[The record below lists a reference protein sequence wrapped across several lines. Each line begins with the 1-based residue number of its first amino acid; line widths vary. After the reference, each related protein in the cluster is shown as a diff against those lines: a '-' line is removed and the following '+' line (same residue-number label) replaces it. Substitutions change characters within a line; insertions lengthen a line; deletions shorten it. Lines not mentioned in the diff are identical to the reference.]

1 MEFSLPE
8 YQLLRAGLDA
18 LTIRGADAQLLANLQ
33 IRLEVELQKM
43 TLPPKDQDKL
53 SK

>member
-1 MEFSLPE
+1 MNFTLPE

-18 LTIRGADAQLLANLQ
+18 ITIRGADAQVVANLQ
-33 IRLEVELQKM
+33 IKLEKELQKI